1 MEGANN
7 LWEVEHMKLKDYL
20 KELPHMIEEAF
31 YDMCK
36 RHKVPF
42 GPKDHPLEEG
52 NKLMAER
59 IIKDIYDKKLDKV
72 FS

>member
-1 MEGANN
+1 MKEEG
-7 LWEVEHMKLKDYL
+7 
-20 KELPHMIEEAF
+20 F

>member
-1 MEGANN
+1 
-7 LWEVEHMKLKDYL
+7 MK
-20 KELPHMIEEAF
+20 EEAF

-36 RHKVPF
+36 RKKVPF

-52 NKLMAER
+52 HRLMAER
-59 IIKDIYDKKLDKV
+59 IIGDIYDKKLDKV

>member
-1 MEGANN
+1 
-7 LWEVEHMKLKDYL
+7 MKGEDYIR
-20 KELPHMIEEAF
+20 ELPHMQEEAF

-36 RHKVPF
+36 RKKVPF

-52 NKLMAER
+52 HRLMAKR
-59 IIKDIYDKKLDKV
+59 IIGDVYDKKLDKV